1 MFDLRTI
8 LSALLLP
15 IIGLNCISGCAVTP
29 QAFPREFGQIAQ
41 ATATSLADQAV
52 WQSIAGSV
60 NGEVIEPGIEG
71 YAGVLYVTGG
81 KLTGVSGTVALS
93 GQGTGSGQLSD
104 LSRDEILGL
113 IQSNPELFRQYI
125 ESVRGPDA
133 PTEGS

>member
-1 MFDLRTI
+1 M
-8 LSALLLP
+8 
-15 IIGLNCISGCAVTP
+15 
-29 QAFPREFGQIAQ
+29 
-41 ATATSLADQAV
+41 